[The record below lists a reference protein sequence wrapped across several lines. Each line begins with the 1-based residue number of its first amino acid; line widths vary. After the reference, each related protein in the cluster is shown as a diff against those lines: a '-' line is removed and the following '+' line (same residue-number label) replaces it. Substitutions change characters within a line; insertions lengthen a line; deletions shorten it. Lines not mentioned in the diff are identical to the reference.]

1 MQFLT
6 ARCKIVPMISTK
18 EKVLSGLAELNDTQL
33 QTVAE
38 FLDFLKFR
46 ERRKFETQF
55 DDVELEALYAEFAGE
70 DRELAETG
78 LDEYVANLEREDA
91 AR

>member
-1 MQFLT
+1 
-6 ARCKIVPMISTK
+6 MISTK
-18 EKVLSGLAELNDTQL
+18 EKVVTRLAELNDAQI

-38 FLDFLKFR
+38 FLEFLKFL

-55 DDVELEALYAEFAGE
+55 DDVELEALYGEFADE
-70 DRELAETG
+70 DRELAEVG
-78 LDEYVANLEREDA
+78 LSEYAVNLEREDA

>member
-1 MQFLT
+1 
-6 ARCKIVPMISTK
+6 MISTK
-18 EKVLSGLAELNDTQL
+18 EKVVTDLAELNDRQL

-38 FLDFLKFR
+38 FLEFLKFR

-55 DDVELEALYAEFAGE
+55 DDVELEALYAEFADE

-78 LDEYVANLEREDA
+78 LAEYAANLEREDA
-91 AR
+91 AQ

>member
-1 MQFLT
+1 
-6 ARCKIVPMISTK
+6 MISTK
-18 EKVLSGLAELNDTQL
+18 EKVAIDLAELNDTQL

-38 FLDFLKFR
+38 FLEFLKFR

-55 DDVELEALYAEFAGE
+55 DDVELESLYAEFADE

-78 LDEYVANLEREDA
+78 LAEYAANLEREDRA
-91 AR
+91 Q